1 MRTKNSRL
9 AATSSDWKF
18 PYLLVR
24 QSQTWKQKVVFFNV
38 LCAEQT
44 FFSPEIPIRGM
55 LVTLYQKQRRWKNSF
70 CMNELPGGS
79 DWFVFA
85 TFNAELR
92 HILKNPSSLLPTTA
106 FALASPCQSPLP
118 PFSEAKCSDSY
129 KRRRKY
135 IDLAPK
141 FQLLLTQ
148 RYKD

>member
-1 MRTKNSRL
+1 MT
-9 AATSSDWKF
+9 TSSNWKF
-18 PYLLVR
+18 SRVLVR
-24 QSQTWKQKVVFFNV
+24 QSQTWKQEMVFLNV

-70 CMNELPGGS
+70 CMNKLPGSG
-79 DWFVFA
+79 DWLVFA
-85 TFNAELR
+85 ALNTELR
-92 HILKNPSSLLPTTA
+92 HILENPSPLLPATA

-129 KRRRKY
+129 KRRGKY
-135 IDLAPK
+135 IDLTLK